1 MCLPVQSPTRSWGS
15 SSEGRIIAIKKRSWR
30 HDDQV
35 HLTEDERYYAS
46 YAIGYRIGQ
55 LRAVRKCLLNL
66 LRKIELPSDMC
77 LQLRS
82 EINLETDT
90 EILFKLLM
98 NLSRPEGIKDI
109 TDIRN
114 VWSMALRS
122 EAEILAEKYAAYKA
136 SDDD

>member
-1 MCLPVQSPTRSWGS
+1 M
-15 SSEGRIIAIKKRSWR
+15 
-30 HDDQV
+30 
-35 HLTEDERYYAS
+35 
-46 YAIGYRIGQ
+46 
-55 LRAVRKCLLNL
+55 
-66 LRKIELPSDMC
+66 
-77 LQLRS
+77 RS